1 LNQFWFFH
9 VVCLF
14 RFASL
19 KIIKNDWVESEF
31 RQKIFE
37 IYIDIQYFAVLTA
50 ANSFRNVRD
59 AARYRGNRYRDAFRW
74 WSVVSS
80 RRKIGAAV
88 KQAKDELSPKAIAD
102 LTGMKAVNVRV
113 LPGNGSSRRYQPAT
127 RWLLRCHLSRSS

>member
-14 RFASL
+14 QFASR
-19 KIIKNDWVESEF
+19 KIIKNDCVESKF

-37 IYIDIQYFAVLTA
+37 IYIDIDSPVLRRFDGDS
-50 ANSFRNVRD
+50 ANSFRNARD
-59 AARYRGNRYRDAFRW
+59 ALRARRDIEEIDTAMRFDGGR
-74 WSVVSS
+74 WSVLGDADEVRKSDE

-88 KQAKDELSPKAIAD
+88 KQAIAD

-113 LPGNGSSRRYQPAT
+113 LPGNGS
-127 RWLLRCHLSRSS
+127 